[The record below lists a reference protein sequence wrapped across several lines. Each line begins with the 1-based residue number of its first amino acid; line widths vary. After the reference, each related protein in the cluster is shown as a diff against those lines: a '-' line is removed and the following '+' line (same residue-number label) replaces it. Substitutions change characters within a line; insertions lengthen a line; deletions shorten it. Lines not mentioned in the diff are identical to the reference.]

1 MLDGLVLNCRY
12 VGFLRNVIRNP
23 TNAPVRIPI
32 QWLEVDTSEL
42 HFSIFSHNTNCNSL
56 LSPHKSS
63 MTDAFAVTAFVKAKA
78 FRGVAKEMSS
88 KILFSPSFTS
98 SILTSTTATT
108 TTALLSTVGTTRI
121 LESCIS
127 YFDSTKIIST
137 LNAGFSLAALFSFT
151 RDVQETFHYSKSRVY
166 LLRLYHVVSLLS
178 FCFSFATILMAQ
190 VGSTALLLNT
200 HHAAVTTCVDAFSFL
215 TANMHDEFL
224 IMR

>member
-12 VGFLRNVIRNP
+12 VGFYVMLLGIQRTLLFEFQSGGWRSTHRSYTFP
-23 TNAPVRIPI
+23 FFPI
-32 QWLEVDTSEL
+32 TQIVT
-42 HFSIFSHNTNCNSL
+42 HYSHS
-56 LSPHKSS
+56 HKSS

-215 TANMHDEFL
+215 TANLHDEFL
-224 IMR
+224 ITR